1 MGKLENLRAYP
12 NLRLPKISFT
22 LLCEAVEPAPVAQV
36 AKSKITTKFL

>member
-22 LLCEAVEPAPVAQV
+22 HLCEAVEAPVAQV